1 MTLPSCNSAYTR
13 STRCFGE
20 RVMARERIVL
30 EAEEKRELNRR
41 VRASMVSVR
50 DRRRAQI
57 ILLAAEGQAPTAIAA
72 AVGVTRVTV
81 SHW

>member
-1 MTLPSCNSAYTR
+1 
-13 STRCFGE
+13 
-20 RVMARERIVL
+20 
-30 EAEEKRELNRR
+30 
-41 VRASMVSVR
+41 MVSVR